1 MNRESESQCG
11 GDDFLAAQGFS
22 FSWNRLRSCLHAL
35 WRRVLRIGQ
44 RSPKS
49 LRLCA
54 SLPLGE
60 RRFVAV
66 VEFERARFLVGGTS
80 SSLVLL
86 SELRDCGAGAEEE
99 MESGAGGLAE
109 VKPGRNWSKEN
120 RGNENGGKAHGGQEK
135 C

>member
-1 MNRESESQCG
+1 MNRENESQCG
-11 GDDFLAAQGFS
+11 GNNFLAAQGLS
-22 FSWNRLRSCLHAL
+22 FSWNRLRSCLHEL

-44 RSPKS
+44 RTPKS

-86 SELRDCGAGAEEE
+86 SQLRDCGAGAEEE
-99 MESGAGGLAE
+99 MESGAGKLAE
-109 VKPGRNWSKEN
+109 
-120 RGNENGGKAHGGQEK
+120 
-135 C
+135 